1 MLDPFCSVS
10 ERPKNHQKEAEGL
23 QEVSRWIRQATGRVR
38 KEEKTKDIGLLILQE
53 AGIES
58 KNISVQLRM
67 IYEWISYRFRF
78 EPTASSCLQS
88 SITLPFVKKKKT
100 MSVEKSNE
108 RISSIK
114 AVLAR
119 MLHFWKNNTE
129 KAAAFGDGDN
139 IWIYLYIWVV
149 HIT

>member
-1 MLDPFCSVS
+1 MNESATDLDLNQQPRVVCKAVS
-10 ERPKNHQKEAEGL
+10 PCH
-23 QEVSRWIRQATGRVR
+23 
-38 KEEKTKDIGLLILQE
+38 LL
-53 AGIES
+53 
-58 KNISVQLRM
+58 
-67 IYEWISYRFRF
+67 
-78 EPTASSCLQS
+78 
-88 SITLPFVKKKKT
+88 KKKKS